1 MGTHPS
7 GLSLVGTPDNEV
19 ESISLQRLLN
29 IFPEY
34 VGNMNIFSRYGTN
47 FLFLFKVLS
56 IGKALSIESHPNKKL
71 AQELHRKDPKNY
83 PDDNHKL
90 EMAIALT
97 DSEALCRFHPYS
109 KIKAFL
115 EKVLQYSAIVG
126 VEAINNYKKSAHEK
140 QGLKLF
146 FTALMTAPE
155 NVVTKNSKTLFQR
168 WSKKEDEKNTERKLF
183 LRLY

>member
-7 GLSLVGTPDNEV
+7 GLSLVATPDNEV
-19 ESISLQRLLN
+19 KSISLQRLLN

-47 FLFLFKVLS
+47 LPFLFKVLS
-56 IGKALSIESHPNKKL
+56 IGKALSIEAHPNNKL
-71 AQELHRKDPKNY
+71 AQELDCKDPKNY
-83 PDDNHKL
+83 PDGNHKL

-97 DSEALCRFHPYS
+97 DLKALCGFRPHS

-115 EKVLQYSAIVG
+115 EKVPQYSAIVG
-126 VEAINNYKKSAHEK
+126 VEAINNYKKSADEK

-146 FTALMTAPE
+146 LQ
-155 NVVTKNSKTLFQR
+155 L
-168 WSKKEDEKNTERKLF
+168 L
-183 LRLY
+183 